1 MSEGMTTAVDTA
13 FKAIKSDVSGM
24 MTTALPVALAIV
36 GIGQKDF
43 FQVVINLA
51 FWQHPRTVKKNR
63 VFLFFLTV
71 IFYSNNGW
79 G

>member
-36 GIGQKDF
+36 GIGLAITLEILQKDF

-51 FWQHPRTVKKNR
+51 FGNIPGLSRKIVY
-63 VFLFFLTV
+63 
-71 IFYSNNGW
+71 FYFS
-79 G
+79 